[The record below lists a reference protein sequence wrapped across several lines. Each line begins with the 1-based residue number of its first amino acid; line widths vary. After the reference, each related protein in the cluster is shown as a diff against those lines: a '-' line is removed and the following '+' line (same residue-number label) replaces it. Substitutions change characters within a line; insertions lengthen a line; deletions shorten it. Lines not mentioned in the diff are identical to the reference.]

1 MDPSQSDIID
11 QDGLILPM
19 QDVLLAGTAVVEGCS
34 LGVAQGT
41 AQYHAGG
48 GGVAME
54 NVCVRGKSSTA
65 SSLASNIGE
74 P

>member
-1 MDPSQSDIID
+1 MAPSQSDIID

-41 AQYHAGG
+41 AQ
-48 GGVAME
+48 
-54 NVCVRGKSSTA
+54 
-65 SSLASNIGE
+65 
-74 P
+74 